1 MLRRLRLA
9 MVATVL
15 AVITLPAVAGAHR
28 PGARWPRLRAAWD
41 PCYVVAHTSAL
52 VSHLASLNHR
62 SALAH
67 PTPRISP
74 NVIQQCRPSRFPCMF
89 QGLENLR

>member
-9 MVATVL
+9 LVATVL

-41 PCYVVAHTSAL
+41 PCYLSPIPPR
-52 VSHLASLNHR
+52 SSL
-62 SALAH
+62 
-67 PTPRISP
+67 ISP
-74 NVIQQCRPSRFPCMF
+74 V
-89 QGLENLR
+89 